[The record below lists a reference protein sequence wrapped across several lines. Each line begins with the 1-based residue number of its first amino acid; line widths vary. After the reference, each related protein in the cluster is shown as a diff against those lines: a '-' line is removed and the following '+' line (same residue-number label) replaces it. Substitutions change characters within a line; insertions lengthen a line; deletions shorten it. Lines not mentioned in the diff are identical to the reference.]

1 EQLSHVA
8 LDYDELKKANNSSEL
23 EQKYELSDGQ
33 VITVGTERFRRTKV
47 LFEPNSIV
55 LEQEGEHKLTF
66 QSIMKCDIDIKKDL
80 YNNIVMIGGTAMFN
94 GISGRMQ
101 KKIKYLYRPNR
112 KHRYNMIAL
121 FATANFFRVKEKDFC
136 QCL

>member
-33 VITVGTERFRRTKV
+33 VITICAERFRRTKV
-47 LFEPNSIV
+47 LFEPNLIG

-66 QSIMKCDIDIKKDL
+66 QSIMKCDVYIRKVL
-80 YNNIVMIGGTAMFN
+80 YNNIVMISGIKKTFANAFEEYGGSEA
-94 GISGRMQ
+94 S
-101 KKIKYLYRPNR
+101 KKEICKFSVITLLLQN
-112 KHRYNMIAL
+112 
-121 FATANFFRVKEKDFC
+121 
-136 QCL
+136 